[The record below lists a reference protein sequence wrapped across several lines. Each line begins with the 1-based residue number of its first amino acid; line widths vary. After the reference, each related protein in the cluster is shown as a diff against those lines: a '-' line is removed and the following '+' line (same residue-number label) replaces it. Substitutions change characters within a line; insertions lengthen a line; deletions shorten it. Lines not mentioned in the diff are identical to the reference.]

1 MSTTPKVATVMGL
14 PDDALKEAATRYE
27 RVAIRVLRRNPKGQ
41 LASLFQ
47 GEKALGD
54 LWTLESWL
62 SGWTG
67 GGEYRVEVRDP
78 EHPGGD
84 YVVPPF
90 TLLIEGRQ
98 RPAAFAGSANE
109 PQAFAPFA
117 PDPYHGAV
125 ALPQPSFG
133 GGLPPEHPH
142 SNHAP
147 PLQPWA
153 LGLPPDERGDFERHR
168 MFRYPPQRLPPGAT
182 MASDEL
188 ALKELAAAQATNAK
202 LQAQL
207 EHALAK
213 LDDAKADAREA
224 THRADVAALTAKL
237 EAMAS
242 APREAPKP
250 AGPFGL
256 DPQTAVA
263 LVTGLAPVFIAL
275 VHGRA
280 SSAESATKMQFEA
293 TTSLMNATLSQAN
306 RESSLEKLLPVLA
319 PLALPLI
326 QNMLSHKDPEKQAAL
341 YEAMANNNLN
351 SISMMAQLVE
361 GMAQM
366 TSGGEEKWWVGVLR
380 ETLGGVVQM
389 TEKYMTTGGGLPG
402 QAPTPQLP
410 QPTGHMTSAP
420 MYRRDTPPAPV
431 ATTATT
437 PQREV
442 PKEVSALFA
451 FLPPEYRTPEWTY
464 VLQTLHYEPPVLASE
479 AAEVL
484 AAQIETLAEA
494 HALPAAFDG
503 FFTQPGPVLESIL
516 ERLPVSVRRPAWA
529 TEVLVL
535 TLRHLVTDNYLTEE
549 VAGVPRFEP
558 EEDNDDAEDAETI
571 DVEGED
577 VTHAPLQVSHMPSRS
592 FGLSPELVRA

>member
-1 MSTTPKVATVMGL
+1 MSTTKVPTHMGL
-14 PDDALKEAATRYE
+14 PDEALKEAATKFT
-27 RVAIRVLRRNPKGQ
+27 RVAVRILRRNPKGQ
-41 LASLFQ
+41 LASLFT
-47 GEKALGD
+47 GEKALDD
-54 LWTLESWL
+54 LWTLDGWL

-67 GGEYRVEVRDP
+67 GGEYRIEVRDP
-78 EHPGGD
+78 AEPSGD
-84 YVVPPF
+84 YVIPPF

-98 RPAAFAGSANE
+98 RPANYAGSAHE
-109 PQAFAPFA
+109 PPTTAFTPFA

-125 ALPQPSFG
+125 ALPPQGGPMPMAP

-153 LGLPPDERGDFERHR
+153 LGLPPEERIDFERHR
-168 MFRYPPQRLPPGAT
+168 MYRYPQQRLPPGAT

-188 ALKELAAAQATNAK
+188 ALKELAQTQAQNAK

-207 EHALAK
+207 EATLAK
-213 LDDAKADAREA
+213 LDEAKADAREA
-224 THRADVAALTAKL
+224 MHRADIAALTAKI
-237 EAMAS
+237 EAMS
-242 APREAPKP
+242 AAPKEAPKP

-275 VHGRA
+275 VQGRA

-402 QAPTPQLP
+402 QQPSPQLP
-410 QPTGHMTSAP
+410 QPTGHMTAAP
-420 MYRRDTPPAPV
+420 MYRRDTPPAP
-431 ATTATT
+431 TATAQT
-437 PQREV
+437 REV
-442 PKEVSALFA
+442 PKEVQALFA
-451 FLPPEYRTPEWTY
+451 FLPTEYRTPEWTY
-464 VLQTLHYEPPVLASE
+464 VLQTLHYEPPVPAMA
-479 AAEVL
+479 AAEAL
-484 AAQIETLAEA
+484 AAQIETLAEN
-494 HALPAAFDG
+494 HALPEAFQG
-503 FFTQPGPVLESIL
+503 FFEHPREVLESIL

-529 TEVLVL
+529 TEVLEL
-535 TLRHLVTDNYLTEE
+535 TLRHLVTDNYLSAEAT
-549 VAGVPRFEP
+549 GVEPFEAEP
-558 EEDNDDAEDAETI
+558 EIAGESEPI

-577 VTHAPLQVSHMPSRS
+577 VTHTPRASAPVRS
-592 FGLSPELVRA
+592 FGVTPELVRA